1 MALTLLLYLFV
12 NLARKESSF
21 MKHLAKHSVR
31 SPIIMSVIM
40 SLAATVCFSSGS
52 AEASILDEINSVLY
66 VENTKELQL
75 FLPKETPPRSRFLA
89 PVLSVP
95 RYSLL
100 AVDVITL
107 SRAIERQKLAPQK
120 ANARYLE
127 SADSDKHIVSTEGW
141 VCGVRVVDIADEE
154 LRNNP
159 LNDRSDLCA
168 SLEHFMPATGA
179 NGKTSVNMEALESN
193 GEAVKQAYA
202 SYHGRGQD
210 DSRIADFVPGEVG
223 DNSLLLAL
231 ADYLARKQARE
242 KEEAEKGIFYGASTT
257 GRQLM
262 SPIKGCSVGCLHI
275 TSEFGMRRH
284 PVMKSVY
291 RLHKGVDIRAA
302 PGTPLVS
309 VADGRILATRM
320 EIDPSTRKFKGY
332 GLYMIVVH
340 PSSRIETLYA
350 HLSKQV
356 ARSGQDVN
364 QGQTIALSGSSGL
377 GTGPH
382 LHFET
387 RVLAGSRPTLK
398 DPRIFLSWLFNG
410 KASLLDFLPQPMP
423 PNHVELPS
431 EQGPG
436 HTHGHS

>member
-1 MALTLLLYLFV
+1 MRALTKQTV
-12 NLARKESSF
+12 QVSMKMILAITSSL
-21 MKHLAKHSVR
+21 MGTPS
-31 SPIIMSVIM
+31 
-40 SLAATVCFSSGS
+40 
-52 AEASILDEINSVLY
+52 EASLIDDINAVLY
-66 VENTKELQL
+66 VENAKELQL
-75 FLPKETPPRSRFLA
+75 FLPKEISPGFRILS

-95 RYSLL
+95 RHSIL
-100 AVDVITL
+100 AVDTITF
-107 SRAIERQKLAPQK
+107 SHSVAKQKLEPQK
-120 ANARYLE
+120 ANTSYLE
-127 SADSDKHIVSTEGW
+127 SANSDKLIVSTEGW

-168 SLEHFMPATGA
+168 SLEHFRPVTAA
-179 NGKTSVNMEALESN
+179 NGKESVNLVALQSN

-231 ADYLARKQARE
+231 AQYLARKEARE
-242 KEEAEKGIFYGASTT
+242 IEEAEKGIVYEAYSNE
-257 GRQLM
+257 RRLM
-262 SPIKGCSVGCLHI
+262 SPIKDCSVGCLQI

-320 EIDPSTRKFKGY
+320 EIDPRTKKLKGY
-332 GLYMIVVH
+332 GLYTIVVH

-350 HLSKQV
+350 HLSKQI
-356 ARSGQDVN
+356 ARSGQDVS

-410 KASLLDFLPQPMP
+410 KASLLDFVPQPIP

-431 EQGPG
+431 EQRLG